1 MCGLFVKTV
10 KQSSIIMLVE
20 CLNQTKVDKSM

>member
-10 KQSSIIMLVE
+10 KQLSITMLME